1 MYTFSCAVNTRD
13 NKPFSYQDLRHDGV
27 NLFEINEC
35 QNMNVHVTNVTLPS
49 NPQEQISQIAV
60 RAAFTDMVTLG
71 YKYIYNITPSQH
83 HKTLQSTKKLLAN
96 VTYVL
101 I

>member
-1 MYTFSCAVNTRD
+1 MYTFSCTVNTRD

-35 QNMNVHVTNVTLPS
+35 QRAKNINVHVTNVTLPS

-60 RAAFTDMVTLG
+60 RAALTDMVTLG
-71 YKYIYNITPSQH
+71 YQYI
-83 HKTLQSTKKLLAN
+83 
-96 VTYVL
+96 
-101 I
+101 